1 MIDPL
6 KLFIAFRNRWQYFAV
21 ALVLF
26 GTDMASK
33 IAVMKTLP
41 LGIVKSIFPPF
52 LVFVHI
58 KNPGVVYGI
67 MKNPP
72 AFLKP
77 YFVWIVIIM
86 GIAASIFLVYLIL
99 STDNKQR
106 LSLISFMLILGGAFG
121 NIGDRFISKEVTDF
135 ISIGLTDTIRF
146 PYIFNLADT
155 WITCGFVLL
164 IIAVFILREGDK
176 KKA

>member
-1 MIDPL
+1 MADPL
-6 KLFIAFRNRWQYFAV
+6 KLFIMFKHRWVYFAV
-21 ALVLF
+21 SIVLF
-26 GTDMASK
+26 AADVLSK
-33 IAVMKTLP
+33 IAVVKYLP
-41 LGIVKSIFPPF
+41 LGIVKAIFPPF

-67 MKNPP
+67 MKSPP

-77 YFVWIVIIM
+77 YFVWIVIVL
-86 GIAASIFLVYLIL
+86 GIAASIFLIYLIL
-99 STDNKQR
+99 TTDNAQR

-121 NIGDRFISKEVTDF
+121 NIGDRFIAKEVTDF
-135 ISIGLTDTIRF
+135 ISIGLTETIRF

-164 IIAVFILREGDK
+164 VIAVFILREGEK
-176 KKA
+176 KKE